1 MIVELYIFALSE
13 DQAKQKDMGYET
25 PLEECELKKYAFVT
39 IDYFTQH
46 YTIPKYTVIGCS
58 EGEFVCNQDYNS
70 VKAII
75 QQSQTFKFN

>member
-1 MIVELYIFALSE
+1 MIVELNIFSFNE
-13 DQAKQKDMGYET
+13 DQIKQKDMGYDI
-25 PLEECELKKYAFVT
+25 PLEECGISKYGFLT
-39 IDYFTQH
+39 IDYITACR
-46 YTIPKYTVIGCS
+46 TNPKYCIIGCS